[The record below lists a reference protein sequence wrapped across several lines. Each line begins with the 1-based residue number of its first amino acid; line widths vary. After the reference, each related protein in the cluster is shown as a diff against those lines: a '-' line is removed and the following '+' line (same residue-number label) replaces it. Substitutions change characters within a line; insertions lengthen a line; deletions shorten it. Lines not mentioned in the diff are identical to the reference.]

1 MNLRLQSLRT
11 TAHLSASQ
19 LKTFVMCP
27 RKYFLAYVERVQ
39 PGFRP
44 VAFAFG
50 TAWHDAIGA
59 WLSSLGTGAMSTAQ
73 LEAHL
78 RDELH
83 AQIHGDGPPVLFDHD
98 EDEGTLADKAIAML
112 GAFLAAAPPPERV
125 LDVERAFSLDL
136 TDPDTGQV
144 LPLPL
149 IGAMDAVVVEGG
161 ETVIWELK
169 TAARRWGADQLAY
182 DMQPTVYQLAARELG
197 HRDAAVKLLVTTK
210 AAKPAVQVER
220 LSRGPGDER
229 DLVATAK
236 SLLNAVAAGVDHPA
250 RGWQCKGCQ
259 YAGACR

>member
-1 MNLRLQSLRT
+1 MNLQLRQLRT

-27 RKYFLAYVERVQ
+27 RKYFLAYVERVE
-39 PGFRP
+39 PAFRP

-50 TAWHDAIGA
+50 TAWHDAIGM
-59 WLSSLGTGAMSTAQ
+59 WLSSLSESAMTTEQ

-83 AQIHGDGPPVLFDHD
+83 AQIHQDGPPVLFAHD
-98 EDEGTLADKAIAML
+98 EDEHVLADKAIAML
-112 GAFLAAAPPPERV
+112 GAFLAQVSPPDEV

-136 TDPDTGQV
+136 SDADTGEI
-144 LPLPL
+144 LPLPM

-182 DMQPTVYQLAARELG
+182 DMQPTVYGLAARELG
-197 HRDAAVKLLVTTK
+197 HAGGGVKLLITTK
-210 AAKPAVQVER
+210 ATKPTVQVER

-229 DLVATAK
+229 DLFATAA
-236 SLLNAVAAGVDHPA
+236 SLLKAVDAGVDHPA
-250 RGWQCKGCQ
+250 RGWQCKSCQ